1 MVLQEREK
9 SWIEER
15 RSVLVKEI
23 VRQMLWAKL
32 FFDDLFKEFQT
43 TGELSFQ
50 LLDRWIG
57 TEANRGSLWNLK
69 EDSHLLFRKNSTSS
83 FYERVF
89 DWTLGSIFHEG
100 MKLKENVYLL
110 EVYQRAGKAF
120 TENGTV
126 PEDFDIQSLREEYEI
141 TLTKARDS
149 ATDDVKNLQY
159 LFSKAMEQ
167 LQWLMCGNKHEG
179 LLIRYL
185 IEDEETYERVYGAG
199 SLEKLFTSMYKRGVA
214 EAYFLAAKNYREG
227 GWHEKALTLLQ
238 KALEIAPE
246 DGEFQAE
253 CQELEDI
260 LAKE

>member
-1 MVLQEREK
+1 M
-9 SWIEER
+9 
-15 RSVLVKEI
+15 LVKEI

-32 FFDDLFKEFQT
+32 FFDDLVKEYQE
-43 TGELSFQ
+43 TGQLSFQ
-50 LLDRWIG
+50 QLDLWIG

-69 EDSHLLFRKNSTSS
+69 EDSHLLFRRNSASS

-110 EVYQRAGKAF
+110 EVYQRTGKAF

-126 PEDFDIQSLREEYEI
+126 PEDFDIQSLLEEYEV
-141 TLTKARDS
+141 TLAKAKDS
-149 ATDDVKNLQY
+149 AADELKNLHY

-179 LLIRYL
+179 LLTRFL
-185 IEDEETYERVYGAG
+185 IDNEETYERVYGTGA
-199 SLEKLFTSMYKRGVA
+199 LAKLFKSMYKRGEP
-214 EAYFLAAKNYREG
+214 EAYILAARNYREG
-227 GWHEKALTLLQ
+227 GWHGEALALLK
-238 KALEIAPE
+238 KALELAPE
-246 DGEFQAE
+246 DKEIQAE
-253 CQELEDI
+253 CRELEDV